1 MMAKPTTKR
10 LDEGQLE
17 MMWNYLR
24 MGYQKANIPALKG
37 LCDQL
42 RQAMIQKTGGQ
53 RKDDPTEYVPLDD
66 IGTIGNSIVIET
78 MALYLSG
85 ALDRLEC
92 EENG

>member
-17 MMWNYLR
+17 MMWNFLQ
-24 MGYQKANIPALKG
+24 MGYQKADVATLKE
-37 LCDQL
+37 LCDRL

-53 RKDDPTEYVPLDD
+53 RQDDPAEYIPLDD
-66 IGTIGNSIVIET
+66 IGTIVNSIVIET

-85 ALDRLEC
+85 ALDRLEEHC
-92 EENG
+92 EQ

>member
-1 MMAKPTTKR
+1 MMAKPITKW

-17 MMWNYLR
+17 MMWNFLR
-24 MGYQKANIPALKG
+24 MGYQKADVATLKE

-53 RKDDPTEYVPLDD
+53 RQGDPVEYIPLDD
-66 IGTIGNSIVIET
+66 IGTIVNSIVIET

-85 ALDRLEC
+85 ALDRLES
-92 EENG
+92 ESDD

>member
-17 MMWNYLR
+17 MMRNFLQ
-24 MGYQKANIPALKG
+24 MGYQKADVATLKE
-37 LCDQL
+37 LCDRL

-53 RKDDPTEYVPLDD
+53 RKDDLAECIPWED
-66 IGTIGNSIVIET
+66 IGTIVSNIVIET